1 MYLIVSN
8 SASGAERGE
17 EVWASAGLL
26 RKKKKKK
33 KNARAPEIGLKSI
46 CLRNTPN
53 LTMMKMRVNAYGKKV
68 DNK

>member
-1 MYLIVSN
+1 MRAVQK
-8 SASGAERGE
+8 E
-17 EVWASAGLL
+17 EKKYGHL
-26 RKKKKKK
+26 RDSLEKKK